1 MSEHFTAR
9 HRIPDRALFGIDTLE
24 ARTLR
29 AEAEWKA
36 LYERTHLLECVLSA
50 VDQALTDE
58 RVPLTENGDLT
69 EATLTRAGRIRY
81 LGDRRRVAERRFEQ
95 TKRELRRLREEF
107 VSPRGALRVTTVVQT
122 EDGPVQ
128 MTVDDCIAEVEND
141 TPMLTSQRMS
151 AKIDLGSGAERDA

>member
-1 MSEHFTAR
+1 
-9 HRIPDRALFGIDTLE
+9 
-24 ARTLR
+24 
-29 AEAEWKA
+29 
-36 LYERTHLLECVLSA
+36 VLSA

-107 VSPRGALRVTTVVQT
+107 VSPRGALRVTTVAQT
-122 EDGPVQ
+122 EDGPIQ
-128 MTVDDCIAEVEND
+128 MTVDDCVAEVEND